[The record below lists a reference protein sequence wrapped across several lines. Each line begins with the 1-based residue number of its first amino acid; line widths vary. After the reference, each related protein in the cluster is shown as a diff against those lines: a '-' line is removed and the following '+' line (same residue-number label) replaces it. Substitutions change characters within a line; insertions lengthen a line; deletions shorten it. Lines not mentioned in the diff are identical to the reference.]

1 MSITAEAI
9 ESSIKKSEGK
19 NGTEI
24 YKINLSWDRAKT
36 EPADYAKKYCDAK
49 HIADK
54 QTYQKSFL
62 IVGFLS
68 LSPFG
73 RHKKIPLIPFVKKY
87 EGKSDFM
94 SDYSASASLFFLLFL
109 RLALLFALASSI
121 FAAFSA
127 S

>member
-1 MSITAEAI
+1 MPTLPPAAAADTTTQAMS
-9 ESSIKKSEGK
+9 
-19 NGTEI
+19 
-24 YKINLSWDRAKT
+24 KT
-36 EPADYAKKYCDAK
+36 DEHSPNRSPFFLM
-49 HIADK
+49 